1 MVKRTQYPRPAK
13 GRTKYFKLNVLP
25 NNLWLNIPAG
35 DTVFDA
41 LKNHDVDLKSE
52 CNGLGKCGKCKVR
65 ILSSIE
71 EISQDERNFI
81 SQEEI
86 DQGVRLACRTPVT
99 SKMVIQIEESP
110 SDSEYFQILQTS
122 NTSLFQ
128 LDPLIHKQHVFL
140 TPQFANKGAATL
152 DRIKLA
158 MGPDYDD
165 LTASLGCLAS
175 LPEKL
180 KQTEIQ
186 GVAVLHEKSLLDWQN
201 WEKLGHNYGLVFD
214 LGTTTLVGK
223 LINLLDGTD
232 IGVKSQLN
240 SQIRHGTN
248 VISRLQYVK
257 DNAAGLDT
265 MHDIL
270 IENLNDITRGLLE
283 AAELST
289 NDIFAVIAGGNTTM
303 QHFFLKLPPD
313 GIAEAP
319 FAPILTDGI
328 QVKAVEVGLDLHPEA
343 QLFTMPMKSGYIG
356 GDLIGT
362 ILASG
367 AVEQEDEII
376 LGLDIGTNAEIFL
389 GNRKRM
395 LTCSAAAGP
404 ALEGAR
410 ISHGM
415 IATAG
420 AIESVRYANGKL
432 HYRDISNIKP
442 KGLCGSGLVDL
453 VAVLLKIG
461 VINKEGLIVHPK
473 ENRKKKIFSRVIDH
487 DGVNSFIVATAQE
500 SYHNKPIYLTQKD
513 VRELQ
518 LAKAAIAAGI
528 EILISDYGIRL
539 EDISRIYLA
548 GALGNYV
555 NPLSALQIGLFP
567 PVNPDIIVPLGNAAS
582 YGTSMA
588 LLSKYYWQ
596 LANELGDSLEH
607 IELSS
612 RLDFNDYFIEF
623 LDFPSSNF

>member
-1 MVKRTQYPRPAK
+1 MIKRTQYPRPAK
-13 GRTKYFKLNVLP
+13 GRSKYFKLNVLP
-25 NNLWLNIPAG
+25 DNLWLNVNAG
-35 DTVFDA
+35 DTIFDA
-41 LKNHDVDLKSE
+41 LRKNNVDLKSE

-71 EISQDERNFI
+71 PISQDERNFI

-86 DQGVRLACRTPVT
+86 DQGVRLACRTPVK
-99 SKMVIQIEESP
+99 SKMVIQIEEP
-110 SDSEYFQILQTS
+110 RFGSEYFQILQTS
-122 NTSLFQ
+122 HSSLFQ

-140 TPQFANKGAATL
+140 TPLFANKGASTL

-158 MGPDYDD
+158 MGPDYGD

-180 KQTEIQ
+180 KQTETQ

-201 WEKLGHNYGLVFD
+201 WEKLGHSYGLVFD

-223 LINLLDGTD
+223 LINLLDGAE
-232 IGVKSQLN
+232 IAVKSQLN

-257 DNAAGLDT
+257 DHAAGLDS

-270 IENLNDITRGLLE
+270 TENLNDITRGLLE
-283 AAELST
+283 VAGLST
-289 NDIFAVIAGGNTTM
+289 SDIFVVIAGGNTTM
-303 QHFFLKLPPD
+303 QHFLLKLPPD

-319 FAPILTDGI
+319 FAPILTDGMR
-328 QVKAVEVGLDLHPEA
+328 VKAAEVGLDLHPEA

-356 GDLIGT
+356 GDLIST
-362 ILASG
+362 VLASG

-404 ALEGAR
+404 AFEGAR

-415 IATAG
+415 IATDG
-420 AIESVRYANGKL
+420 AIEAVYYENDKL
-432 HYRDISNIKP
+432 NYRDISNIKP

-453 VAVLLKIG
+453 VAVLVKIG
-461 VINKEGLIVHPK
+461 IIDKEGLIVHPK
-473 ENRKKKIFSRVIDH
+473 ENNTGKIFSRVIDC
-487 DGVNSFIVATAQE
+487 DGVNSFLVATAQE

-518 LAKAAIAAGI
+518 LAKSAIAAGV

-539 EDISRIYLA
+539 DDINRICLA

-555 NPLSALQIGLFP
+555 NPLSALRIGLLP

-582 YGTSMA
+582 YGSSMA

-596 LANELGDSLEH
+596 MANELGDSIEH

-612 RLDFNDYFIEF
+612 RLDFNDYFVEF
-623 LDFPSSNF
+623 LNFP